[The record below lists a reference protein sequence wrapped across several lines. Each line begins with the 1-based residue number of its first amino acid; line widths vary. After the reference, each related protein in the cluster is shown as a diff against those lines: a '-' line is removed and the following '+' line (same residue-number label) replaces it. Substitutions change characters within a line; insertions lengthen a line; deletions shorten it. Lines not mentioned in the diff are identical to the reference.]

1 MLRLI
6 GNILWIVLGGW
17 AVALEYLFAG
27 AILCLTIIGIPLGLQ
42 VMKLGVLGFI
52 PFGVEVVDETPPLT
66 GAILMVFNVLW
77 AIFFGIWIALTHLIA
92 ALLLAITIIGIP
104 FAYQHV
110 KFAGLALRPFGKTL
124 RRVA

>member
-52 PFGVEVVDETPPLT
+52 PFGVEVVDEVGRRGSGAGGQGNSFSLLVDHVLHRTAFIFYIFMDSPNSSPPDCFCY
-66 GAILMVFNVLW
+66 FNCDRQYYFLGYV
-77 AIFFGIWIALTHLIA
+77 
-92 ALLLAITIIGIP
+92 
-104 FAYQHV
+104 
-110 KFAGLALRPFGKTL
+110 
-124 RRVA
+124 